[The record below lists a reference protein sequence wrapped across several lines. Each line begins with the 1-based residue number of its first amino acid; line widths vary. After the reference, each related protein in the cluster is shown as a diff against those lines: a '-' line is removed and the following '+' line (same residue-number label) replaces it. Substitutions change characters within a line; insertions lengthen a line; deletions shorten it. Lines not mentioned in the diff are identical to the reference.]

1 MVEDTNKVIC
11 KCINVTIQDLK
22 DVIKNGARSFE
33 EVQTITKVGT
43 GCGKCADG
51 VKAMINEIIKEQ

>member
-1 MVEDTNKVIC
+1 MVSDSDKVIC
-11 KCINVTIQDLK
+11 ECMNITIQDLK
-22 DVIKNGARSFE
+22 DVVKKGARSFE

-51 VKAMINEIIKEQ
+51 VKAMINELLKEQ